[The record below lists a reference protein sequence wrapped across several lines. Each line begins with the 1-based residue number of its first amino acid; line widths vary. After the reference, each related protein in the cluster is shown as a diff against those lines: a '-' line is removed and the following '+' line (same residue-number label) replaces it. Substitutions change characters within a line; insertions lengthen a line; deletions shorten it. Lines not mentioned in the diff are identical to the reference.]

1 MKMFLKLAI
10 RNVFRYK
17 RRTFITFMAISFG
30 LGLMLFG
37 MSLYNGINR
46 QALDNIINAET
57 AHLKILAAGYFEK
70 KDEFPLDLTID
81 NPQRIKVLLK
91 DTEGLQGMEARV
103 LFGASL
109 INGLD
114 ELPCLGVAFELEADQ
129 GAFNLKESIIEGSYL
144 EVSDQSSALIGLGLA
159 KDMQLKVGDTCVIR
173 MFFSIEDFVWNALD
187 LEIKGIVD
195 TGNPQVDSSTIFIPL
210 SLAQESLSLDSR
222 VTEISIRL
230 KSEDRLME
238 IKESVQSKLRAI
250 SSHYDVYTYEELASD
265 FIEFSR
271 TRARLQAIIP
281 LIMLLIATL
290 GIVNTMLMA
299 VLERIKEIGML
310 AAMGMKKLEVMWL
323 FIFEGAIIG
332 FFGSLAA
339 CLIGGLGGWWLEVK
353 GYRLSALGLGERY
366 AELAEA
372 AYPVKDVFYGDITFG
387 LLVFTLIFG
396 TAVSILASLYPAYKA
411 VRLDPIKAL
420 RHE

>member
-17 RRTFITFMAISFG
+17 RRTFITFMAISWG
-30 LGLMLFG
+30 LGLMLLG
-37 MSLYNGINR
+37 MALYNGINR
-46 QALDNIINAET
+46 QALDNIINSQT
-57 AHLKILAAGYFEK
+57 AHLKILADGYFEK
-70 KDEFPLDLTID
+70 QDEFPLDLTID
-81 NPQRIKVLLK
+81 NPQRIKDLLK
-91 DTEGLQGMEARV
+91 ETDELQGMEARV

-114 ELPCLGVAFELEADQ
+114 ELPCLGVAFEPEADP

-144 EVSDQSSALIGLGLA
+144 EASDQSALLGIGLA
-159 KDMQLKVGDTCVIR
+159 KDMRLKVGDTCVVR

-210 SLAQESLSLDSR
+210 SLAQESLSLDSHA
-222 VTEISIRL
+222 TEISIRL
-230 KSEDRLME
+230 KSEDRLVEM
-238 IKESVQSKLRAI
+238 KESIQSKLKAI
-250 SSHYDVYTYEELASD
+250 SNNYDVYTYEELASD

-310 AAMGMKKLEVMWL
+310 AAMGMKKLEVMLL

-339 CLIGGLGGWWLEVK
+339 CLIGGLGGWYLEVK

>member
-37 MSLYNGINR
+37 MSLYKGVNR
-46 QALDNIINAET
+46 QALDNIISSQT
-57 AHLKILAAGYFEK
+57 AHIKILAEGYFEK

-81 NPQRIKVLLK
+81 DPQGIKDLL
-91 DTEGLQGMEARV
+91 EESAEIHGLESRV

-114 ELPCLGVAFELEADQ
+114 ELPCLGVALEPEADPRV
-129 GAFNLKESIIEGSYL
+129 FNIKESIIEGNYL
-144 EVSDQSSALIGLGLA
+144 EASDQSALLGIGLA
-159 KDMQLKVGDTCVIR
+159 KDMRLEVGDTCVIR
-173 MFFSIEDFVWNALD
+173 MFFSVEDFVWNALD

-195 TGNPQVDSSTIFIPL
+195 TGNPQVVSSTIFIPL
-210 SLAQESLSLDSR
+210 SLAQESLSLGPR
-222 VTEISIRL
+222 ATEISIRL
-230 KSEDRLME
+230 NNEERLAE
-238 IKESVQSKLRAI
+238 IKESIQSKLRAV
-250 SSHYDVYTYEELASD
+250 SNNYYVYTYEELASN

-271 TRARLQAIIP
+271 TRARLQGIIP

-310 AAMGMKKLEVMWL
+310 AAW
-323 FIFEGAIIG
+323 A
-332 FFGSLAA
+332 
-339 CLIGGLGGWWLEVK
+339 
-353 GYRLSALGLGERY
+353 
-366 AELAEA
+366 
-372 AYPVKDVFYGDITFG
+372 
-387 LLVFTLIFG
+387 
-396 TAVSILASLYPAYKA
+396 
-411 VRLDPIKAL
+411 
-420 RHE
+420 